1 MGFTKYIAGD
11 IIGVGSY
18 AKVKIAYAEKFKQSV
33 ALKIVDQNKAPVSF
47 LKKFLPRE
55 LNVLS
60 KIHHPNIIQFYEC
73 FSHGAKIV
81 MVMELAKYG
90 DLLELIKVEKRLGP
104 NKANLIFKQIADG
117 VEYLHF
123 NKIVHRDLKCEN
135 ILLAENLIVKI
146 GDFGFSRFFDEDDML
161 HTACGSL
168 AYSSPE
174 LLRGYLYA
182 GPPCDIWSMG
192 VILFT
197 AVCGIMPFKE
207 NNLRSLVAKQESKSW
222 DFPES
227 RVLGEELTML
237 IEGML
242 EPDTDTRLS
251 IQEVQES
258 EWL

>member
-1 MGFTKYIAGD
+1 MRETRLYLDIFTY
-11 IIGVGSY
+11 SS
-18 AKVKIAYAEKFKQSV
+18 Q
-33 ALKIVDQNKAPVSF
+33 
-47 LKKFLPRE
+47 
-55 LNVLS
+55 
-60 KIHHPNIIQFYEC
+60 
-73 FSHGAKIV
+73 IV

-123 NKIVHRDLKCEN
+123 NKIVHRYYFFNNVLTYCLISLWNRDLKCEN

-192 VILFT
+192 VILFI
-197 AVCGIMPFKE
+197 AVSVYPQTSVC
-207 NNLRSLVAKQESKSW
+207 
-222 DFPES
+222 
-227 RVLGEELTML
+227 L
-237 IEGML
+237 IVIYFN
-242 EPDTDTRLS
+242 RC
-251 IQEVQES
+251 VV
-258 EWL
+258 